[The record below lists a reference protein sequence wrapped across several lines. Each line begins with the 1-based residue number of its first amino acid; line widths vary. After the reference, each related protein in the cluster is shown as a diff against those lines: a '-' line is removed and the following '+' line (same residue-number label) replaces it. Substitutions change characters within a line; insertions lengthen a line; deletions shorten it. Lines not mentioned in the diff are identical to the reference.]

1 MVNCPY
7 KGDGTMIKRTYEI
20 WQISAETILANAK
33 QREDGTYRIHFD
45 IEKAVHN
52 ESVRK
57 TEQPQCALFDQIEH
71 IFNEPDFPE
80 TIRGLR
86 RMEWHIV
93 YVDFSGIFDR
103 APVGKTAELQKRAE
117 AMFRPE
123 GITLE
128 FPYSRWQYYAF
139 ERSASMSRVSR
150 LTFVSEYI
158 YEKLKERIT
167 LGMRFD
173 QCVLSKVYAYNGL
186 MFTDGYRVSTA
197 FDPKRMIVVDDFEST
212 QRNVRMITV
221 EDDGGEGAER
231 SYRRVETVGALTVK
245 EFDGEGLISR
255 EFAAF
260 VDDRCGFRHIHS
272 SFQIRMPYIKGVLHE
287 VDFHSLFKELDVP
300 YLIDIWGNRH
310 PVNEV
315 DMILTKSMFKAF
327 GWMTDNGLSWKE
339 YLERCEQY
347 GHFLYISQ
355 FNTVKVPTQVD
366 MNYQFLATVS
376 MTQDEFRPTDLPGGW
391 DHDPNEDPRNW
402 LTKES
407 ESEYY
412 RLVADPK
419 SRMEYFTSVLDDPEI
434 NPLSTEAQKALLL
447 VKNPLFINEPVYTDE
462 LKKHA
467 ESVYRDF
474 AQGHLLIRGE
484 NRYLSGDLMRFL
496 LYLAHLTADHR
507 KASLKAVHRLSK
519 ECLLGTVAYAPGFA
533 NASAGQVTILRNPH
547 IARNEEV
554 IIDLLPKE
562 GILRRKYLSHL
573 TYVVMVNAKSLIPE
587 RLGGADYD
595 GDIVKVISDPLI
607 NACVRRHYAELDYLA
622 SDYSRNLPLLKIP
635 SVSAKESD
643 ANDWHARFETVRDT
657 FASRVGQICNAAF
670 NRAVVAYDESLPET
684 EREKYREETELLAI
698 LTGLEIDAAKNG
710 VRPDISQYLRAEDV
724 ERSLFLD
731 YKDLVE
737 GKRGKNRKGWK
748 IKRFHDSI
756 LWEKVTSNIERLPHL
771 AAQLKKHTPKVKAV
785 PALDQELFAFATD
798 PNWRERLPAKALED
812 MRNLI
817 SDYETALKRIRTE
830 RMNLNYMTRKKDI
843 GRILF
848 ARAQTD
854 VSIESLYAAFV
865 ECTEEE
871 FRNARAALKEQQ
883 WHLIRDPY
891 QRELFLFGQFR
902 HMQFYE
908 FKSILTDFRCGGY
921 RILGDIICD
930 YDDFYRK
937 RGVKQ
942 ARLRR
947 EDDSAD
953 LRVMLDGE
961 DLLYRSNYKAEIRH
975 RCRERLRS
983 RLDTNLALRCAIA
996 LGKRK
1001 FALDVLNLEV
1011 YENALERT
1019 EQ

>member
-1 MVNCPY
+1 
-7 KGDGTMIKRTYEI
+7 
-20 WQISAETILANAK
+20 
-33 QREDGTYRIHFD
+33 
-45 IEKAVHN
+45 
-52 ESVRK
+52 
-57 TEQPQCALFDQIEH
+57 
-71 IFNEPDFPE
+71 
-80 TIRGLR
+80 
-86 RMEWHIV
+86 
-93 YVDFSGIFDR
+93 
-103 APVGKTAELQKRAE
+103 
-117 AMFRPE
+117 
-123 GITLE
+123 
-128 FPYSRWQYYAF
+128 
-139 ERSASMSRVSR
+139 
-150 LTFVSEYI
+150 
-158 YEKLKERIT
+158 
-167 LGMRFD
+167 
-173 QCVLSKVYAYNGL
+173 
-186 MFTDGYRVSTA
+186 
-197 FDPKRMIVVDDFEST
+197 
-212 QRNVRMITV
+212 
-221 EDDGGEGAER
+221 
-231 SYRRVETVGALTVK
+231 
-245 EFDGEGLISR
+245 
-255 EFAAF
+255 
-260 VDDRCGFRHIHS
+260 
-272 SFQIRMPYIKGVLHE
+272 MPYIKGVLHE

-300 YLIDIWGNRH
+300 YLIDTWGNRH

-327 GWMTDNGLSWKE
+327 GWMTDNGLTWEE
-339 YLERCEQY
+339 YLSRCEQY

-366 MNYQFLATVS
+366 MNYQFLATIS

-391 DHDPNEDPRNW
+391 DRDPNEDPRNW

-419 SRMEYFTSVLDDPEI
+419 SRMEYFTSVLDNPEI

-447 VKNPLFINEPVYTDE
+447 QKNPLFINEPVYTDE
-462 LKKHA
+462 LKKRA

-607 NACVRRHYAELDYLA
+607 NACVRRHYTELDYLA

-670 NRAVVAYDESLPET
+670 NRAVVAYDESLPEA

-710 VRPDISQYLRAEDV
+710 VRPDISQYLKDEDV

-737 GKRGKNRKGWK
+737 GKLGKNRKGWK

-771 AAQLKKHTPKVKAV
+771 ASQMKKHTPKIPTV
-785 PALDQELFAFATD
+785 PALDQELFAFAVD
-798 PNWRERLPAKALED
+798 PNWKEQLPAKALND

-817 SDYETALKRIRTE
+817 SDYETALKRIRAE

-871 FRNARAALKEQQ
+871 FRNARVALKEQQ
-883 WHLIRDPY
+883 WHLIRNPY

-953 LRVMLDGE
+953 LRAMLDGE

-996 LGKRK
+996 LEKRK
-1001 FALDVLNLEV
+1001 FALDVLSLEV

-1019 EQ
+1019 ER

>member
-1 MVNCPY
+1 
-7 KGDGTMIKRTYEI
+7 
-20 WQISAETILANAK
+20 
-33 QREDGTYRIHFD
+33 
-45 IEKAVHN
+45 
-52 ESVRK
+52 
-57 TEQPQCALFDQIEH
+57 
-71 IFNEPDFPE
+71 
-80 TIRGLR
+80 
-86 RMEWHIV
+86 
-93 YVDFSGIFDR
+93 
-103 APVGKTAELQKRAE
+103 
-117 AMFRPE
+117 
-123 GITLE
+123 
-128 FPYSRWQYYAF
+128 
-139 ERSASMSRVSR
+139 
-150 LTFVSEYI
+150 
-158 YEKLKERIT
+158 
-167 LGMRFD
+167 
-173 QCVLSKVYAYNGL
+173 
-186 MFTDGYRVSTA
+186 MFTDGYRVSTV

-231 SYRRVETVGALTVK
+231 SYRRVETVGELTVK

-260 VDDRCGFRHIHS
+260 VDDRCGFQHIHS

-300 YLIDIWGNRH
+300 YLIDTWGTRH
-310 PVNEV
+310 PVNDV

-327 GWMTDNGLSWKE
+327 GWMTDNGLSWEE
-339 YLERCEQY
+339 YLNRCEQF
-347 GHFLYISQ
+347 GHSLYISQ
-355 FNTVKVPTQVD
+355 FNTVKMPTQVD

-376 MTQDEFRPTDLPGGW
+376 MTQDEFRPADLPEGW

-447 VKNPLFINEPVYTDE
+447 QKNPLFINEPVYTDE
-462 LKKHA
+462 LKKRA

-507 KASLKAVHRLSK
+507 KASLKAVRRLSK
-519 ECLLGTVAYAPGFA
+519 ECLPETVAYAPGFA
-533 NASAGQVTILRNPH
+533 NTSAGQVTILRNPH

-554 IIDLLPKE
+554 IIDMLPKE

-607 NACVRRHYAELDYLA
+607 STCVRRHYTELDYLT

-670 NRAVVAYDESLPET
+670 NRAVVAYDESLPEA
-684 EREKYREETELLAI
+684 EREKYRKETELLAI

-731 YKDLVE
+731 YKDLIE

-771 AAQLKKHTPKVKAV
+771 AAQMKKHTPKI
-785 PALDQELFAFATD
+785 PAIPASDQELFAFAAD
-798 PNWRERLPAKALED
+798 PNWRERLPAKALND

-817 SDYETALKRIRTE
+817 ADYETALKRIRTE

-937 RGVKQ
+937 RGMKQ

-947 EDDSAD
+947 EDDSAN
-953 LRVMLDGE
+953 LRAMLDGE
-961 DLLYRSNYKAEIRH
+961 DLLYRSKYKAEIRH
-975 RCRERLRS
+975 RCRELIGNRLNK
-983 RLDTNLALRCAIA
+983 DLALRCAIA